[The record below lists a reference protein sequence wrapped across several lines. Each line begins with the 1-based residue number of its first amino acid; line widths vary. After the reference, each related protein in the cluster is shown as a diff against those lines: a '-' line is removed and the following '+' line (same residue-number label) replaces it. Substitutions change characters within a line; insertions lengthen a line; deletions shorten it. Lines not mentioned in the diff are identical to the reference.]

1 MKFVK
6 PTQEQKD
13 FVPTPLATYKGIET
27 IGAGEADNLQ
37 ASDHLGIAETY
48 DGVVGQLIS
57 VDYVANAND
66 VNAVEECGIQDEM
79 EPSTAN
85 IIVNKIGTVG
95 NDVASVDPRVL
106 RGE

>member
-13 FVPTPLATYKGIET
+13 FIPTPLATHEGIKT
-27 IGAGEADNLQ
+27 V
-37 ASDHLGIAETY
+37 GIVDEF
-48 DGVVGQLIS
+48 VS

-66 VNAVEECGIQDEM
+66 VNVVEECGIQDEM
-79 EPSTAN
+79 EPSTAK
-85 IIVNKIGTVG
+85 IIANKIGTVG
-95 NDVASVDPRVL
+95 NDFASVDLRVL